1 MREKEDRRWLPGAT
15 LAASCQEPTGM
26 QAWFQAFDM
35 EKKKERNLIAFAM
48 GLWRQNPGME
58 KLGLRSQAL
67 MT

>member
-35 EKKKERNLIAFAM
+35 KKRNLITFAM

-58 KLGLRSQAL
+58 KPGLGSQAL